1 MLAVQLEELT
11 ADTPAGV
18 IEALEVVAGFDN
30 ALVDGLARLDAGT
43 VDAAHTLAGA
53 VAGSPL
59 GAAAAAAVAGLG
71 TAAPT
76 PDDLTALAGA
86 RAALLGA
93 IHDALLDRL
102 DTATGRE
109 RLPWSEPSAG
119 GAPDG
124 AVLACRSWLQELA
137 ITGWR
142 GVDHDLVAAADHT
155 IETLLALPDQRRLA
169 FLLDGFAAELRACVP
184 IATLP
189 RVPVRRW
196 ADLWSRAMLL
206 TTRGPGVPAS
216 SETAT
221 VSGRLFIVGVDMH
234 EHGSAVQAQVYAVL
248 EPADHTTTRRV
259 RISVSAPKVDTVVG
273 AAVWQLLSA
282 HQHLLTALAA
292 HRSLDLTDMPMLPGG
307 DLLWDDARADVGD
320 PADPF
325 ATARVQLPGAV
336 AAAASPL
343 DRDPVHIAEPVLL
356 EGCRISDGVLELDG
370 SAIAVD
376 AERLPSC
383 GPLDA
388 EAVRG
393 SSACIALL
401 RWEHGRWSLRP
412 LAVQR
417 KVKGKVVDV
426 HGGDW
431 ACGPTD
437 PKVLKAQAKSGD
449 AVAVLRERAGRLL
462 RT

>member
-1 MLAVQLEELT
+1 MLAVQLGELT
-11 ADTPAGV
+11 AETPTGV
-18 IEALEVVAGFDN
+18 AEALELVAGFDN

-43 VDAAHTLAGA
+43 IDAAHALAGA

-59 GAAAAAAVAGLG
+59 GAAAAAAVVALG

-76 PDDLTALAGA
+76 PEDLTALAAA

-93 IHDALLDRL
+93 IHDALLDRF

-109 RLPWSEPSAG
+109 RLVWSEPAVG
-119 GAPDG
+119 AAPDG
-124 AVLACRSWLQELA
+124 AALAGRSWLQELA

-142 GVDHDLVAAADHT
+142 GVDHDLVAAVDQA
-155 IETLLALPDQRRLA
+155 IGTLLALPDQRRLA
-169 FLLDGFAAELRACVP
+169 FLIDGFAAELRACVP

-206 TTRGPGVPAS
+206 TWRGPDLPAAS
-216 SETAT
+216 NCAT
-221 VSGRLFIVGVDMH
+221 VSGRLFIVGVDMQ
-234 EHGSAVQAQVYAVL
+234 EHGTAVQAQVYGVF
-248 EPADHTTTRRV
+248 EPSDATAARRV

-273 AAVWQLLSA
+273 PAVWQVLTA
-282 HQHLLTALAA
+282 HPQLLTALAE
-292 HRSLDLTDMPMLPGG
+292 HRSLDLTEMPVMAGG
-307 DLLWDDARADVGD
+307 DLLWDDARAGVGD
-320 PADPF
+320 HADPF
-325 ATARVQLPGAV
+325 VTARVQLPGAL
-336 AAAASPL
+336 AAAVSPL

-356 EGCRISDGVLELDG
+356 EGYRITEGVLELDG
-370 SAIAVD
+370 SMIAVE
-376 AERLPSC
+376 AEGLSSS

-388 EAVRG
+388 AAVRG
-393 SSACIALL
+393 SSACIGLL
-401 RWEHGRWSLRP
+401 RWEAGRWSLRP

-417 KVKGKVVDV
+417 KVKGKIVDV

-437 PKVLKAQAKSGD
+437 PKVVKEQAKSGD